1 LAGAVALAVVLI
13 PTASGMAATNSS
25 VQSGGAGLGS
35 GSTSSSSSSS
45 HARKKT
51 KKTIKKRHSPRK
63 TTDRVSTPPGDS
75 KHLGDRVLRQ
85 GMSGHDVRVL
95 QDYLTIAGYPTS
107 IDGQFGPGT
116 KSNVI
121 AFQRAQNMSPPNG
134 VVTIPVEK
142 TLRAVVAKAD
152 SAPATGTTRINSD
165 GTATAPSGAP
175 TAVQQAVAAA
185 NQIIDTSYCYGGGHA
200 SFKSS
205 CYDCSGTVS
214 YVLHGAGLLSS
225 PMDST
230 DLESY
235 GSPGPG
241 KWITVYAD
249 SSHAFI
255 VVAGRAFDTANF
267 GGPNIPSGS
276 GPRWRSNPT
285 GNLADGG
292 NYIVRHPAGL

>member
-1 LAGAVALAVVLI
+1 LAGAVALAVALI
-13 PTASGMAATNSS
+13 PTASGLAATNGT
-25 VQSGGAGLGS
+25 VQSGGAGLG
-35 GSTSSSSSSS
+35 GSSSSSS
-45 HARKKT
+45 HPKAKKKT
-51 KKTIKKRHSPRK
+51 TKRRRRTSKKTTNRA
-63 TTDRVSTPPGDS
+63 TLPGDS

-107 IDGQFGPGT
+107 VDGSFGPAT
-116 KSNVI
+116 KTNVI
-121 AFQRAQNMSPPNG
+121 AFQRAQSMTPNG

-142 TLRAVVAKAD
+142 ALRAVVAKAD

-175 TAVQQAVAAA
+175 AAVQEAVAAA
-185 NQIIDTSYCYGGGHA
+185 NQIIDTSYCYAGGHA

-235 GSPGPG
+235 GSPGRG
-241 KWITVYAD
+241 KWITIYAD

-267 GGPNIPSGS
+267 GGPNIPAGS

>member
-1 LAGAVALAVVLI
+1 MLVFVAPALAA
-13 PTASGMAATNSS
+13 TGGTSYSAASA
-25 VQSGGAGLGS
+25 
-35 GSTSSSSSSS
+35 
-45 HARKKT
+45 K
-51 KKTIKKRHSPRK
+51 PR
-63 TTDRVSTPPGDS
+63 GDS
-75 KHLGDRVLRQ
+75 KHLGDRVLRK
-85 GMSGHDVRVL
+85 GMRGHDVRVL
-95 QDYLTIAGYPTS
+95 QSYLTLAGYQTS
-107 IDGQFGPGT
+107 ITGYFGSAT
-116 KSNVI
+116 KANVI
-121 AFQRAQNMSPPNG
+121 TFQQAHAFRANG

-142 TLRAVVAKAD
+142 ALRAAVASIEAD
-152 SAPATGTTRINSD
+152 PPTGTTRINSD

-205 CYDCSGTVS
+205 CYDCSGAVS
-214 YVLHGAGLLSS
+214 YALHGAGLLSS